1 MATLFNIGKAASLR
15 PPSGQG
21 FGLVFSQLLGKGP
34 PTAKAYADR
43 LGIKVWQ
50 IFGSSIGQPPQPQQ
64 VAEQMISQG
73 VATAVNE
80 MEIWEQDQTILGT
93 GWIVFWYITIYLPGP
108 NAGAGP

>member
-1 MATLFNIGKAASLR
+1 
-15 PPSGQG
+15 
-21 FGLVFSQLLGKGP
+21 
-34 PTAKAYADR
+34 
-43 LGIKVWQ
+43 
-50 IFGSSIGQPPQPQQ
+50 
-64 VAEQMISQG
+64 MISQG